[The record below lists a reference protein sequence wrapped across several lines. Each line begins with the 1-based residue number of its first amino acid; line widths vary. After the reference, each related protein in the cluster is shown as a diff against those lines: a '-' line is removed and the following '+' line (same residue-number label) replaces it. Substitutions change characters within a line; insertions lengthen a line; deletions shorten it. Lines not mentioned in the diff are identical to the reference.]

1 MKREMKIEKKEQIP
15 RRFPVKSEETASG
28 FIYIGI
34 FSGCVRMLSLIH
46 ISAVDKVES
55 MLRELGV

>member
-34 FSGCVRMLSLIH
+34 FSGCVRMLFFRS
-46 ISAVDKVES
+46 DFQKD
-55 MLRELGV
+55 